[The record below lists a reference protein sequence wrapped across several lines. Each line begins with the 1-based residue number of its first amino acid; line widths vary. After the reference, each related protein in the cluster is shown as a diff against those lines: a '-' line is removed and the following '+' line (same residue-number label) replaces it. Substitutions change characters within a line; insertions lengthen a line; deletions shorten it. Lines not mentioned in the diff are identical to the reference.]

1 MWLVTSSFYGY
12 IPSLF
17 MLTLNIILIIIEQK
31 LQNLIP
37 EKIVF
42 LFVLAFF
49 FIVFIQSGVDKI
61 YDHKGNLAFLN
72 DLFKNYFSPPLIAFA
87 LIVVTVFELISGIL
101 CIIGIVDFIFN
112 KSNFIGLLGLII
124 GSFALLILLF
134 GQRIAKN
141 YDGAKTIAIYFI
153 LAMIG
158 IALA

>member
-1 MWLVTSSFYGY
+1 M
-12 IPSLF
+12 
-17 MLTLNIILIIIEQK
+17 
-31 LQNLIP
+31 IP

-49 FIVFIQSGVDKI
+49 FIVFIQSGLDKI
-61 YDHKGNLAFLN
+61 FDYNGNLAFLK
-72 DLFKNYFSPPLIAFA
+72 DLLKIYFSPPLITFA
-87 LIVVTVFELISGIL
+87 LILVTIFELISGIL
-101 CIIGIVDFIFN
+101 CLIGIVDFIFN

-124 GSFALLILLF
+124 GSLALLILLF
-134 GQRIAKN
+134 GQRVSKN